1 MKKFL
6 SVLTLIVFAL
16 CMMSAGVLADD
27 RTVDPPSLD
36 RWENWFGEG
45 VNTSEN
51 AGGVWLDKTVQT
63 DTSYYNEAITKN
75 NTNLSIDDD
84 NFLISLSAIGNNKS
98 IMGYTYHPTDTF
110 LVLDVSGSMNHD
122 RITTLVAAA
131 NDAMKRLLEL
141 NNYNRVGVVL
151 YSNTSTLLLPPDHYS
166 HSNDTFLVYTA
177 ADSNGRRYVK
187 VNSNVKDS
195 AGNTMERKQRR
206 GDNGSTYIQG
216 ALDLAYDEFAKLD
229 IKIPDGEDFMAGMAR
244 TPIIVLMSD
253 GAPTLASQH
262 YDNLGA
268 STFGNGDNSTNEN
281 SFVTQ
286 LTAADVRYKLDA
298 HYQSTTPLFYT
309 LGLNVENN
317 SHAVSVMDPERTNSS
332 INSYWN
338 TFMAGRQVN
347 LSGTNLSLTKSS
359 DSNITDA
366 SQKLYV
372 DRYFPAADKDD
383 MLGAFTAIVDQII
396 IQSRY
401 FATDVDGDA
410 NFDGYV
416 TFIDDIGNYM
426 EVKAMKGMVYGNT
439 YYDGSCLAENF
450 VSDSGGTEA
459 FGTNANPTPLGNEFI
474 WAIKERLGISNTATA
489 QNLVDT
495 AYHYGQLYYKSPTD
509 FGNRISIY
517 ADENMHYLGFYN
529 KGSNFPV
536 PSGAKY
542 IVDTYGFID
551 STIAENSD
559 DYQSLQGR
567 LLYISVAVRTE
578 ISTGN
583 VSVVWQ
589 IPATMLPMIT
599 RDFSIEGKDLSNPG
613 KITMTD
619 NLDSV
624 YPLRL
629 VYEVGLRD
637 EINPFNVS
645 DIVKEDTV
653 GNSVKIH
660 NGVYSFYTNKWNKDI
675 VDDSANPD
683 DLDNYPSLDV
693 NTVAYFQPGEKNERY
708 YYADSTIVY
717 VECNQNE
724 DGAVEAGNGKFYK
737 PYDGLLHPSGDDYY
751 HMLGIFN
758 WQDADNIKYELHPE
772 KIMTNALKEAEKSD
786 DKWIIP
792 AGTPRGRDS
801 GGNGTLIVYKG
812 DNATTPA
819 NHTNSLPYSHY
830 GSYEYF
836 HHADDNN
843 ETLFLV
849 DCILGNNGVQTLT
862 SAQGLAISKTVDV
875 VPAGTTPKF
884 EFTITSTNYT
894 GTVTATLLKANGA
907 YEQLP
912 EVSFANGSA
921 TVTVGAD
928 ETLYLTGMDVGTSF
942 KVVEANHNE
951 YIFSSVKMNGALS
964 NTNEAHVSIAANE
977 LQKVEYYNVFDRTGE
992 LVIRKIVDFLDGDQ
1006 YDIDNLM
1013 FTFDVVLDGYDDGDK
1028 ISTTDGEKTVDAD
1041 GKISV
1046 AVPADGSVMI
1056 YGLNDGTVAS
1066 VTEREKTGFTSDLS
1080 DQNNKVTI
1088 ESNHSKTI
1096 TVTNTYEPILPDPGQ
1111 NDYLLTLTGEKEMN
1125 GRKLLDT
1132 DSFDVAFGYHGS
1144 SDDGSMDHD
1153 HGIAVAQLD
1162 VATLDKTNE
1171 WKYDFS
1177 AKLNEHFASEVAKH
1191 GIGVY
1196 IYHIHEVIPADA
1208 DKIPGV
1214 VYDPIVNDVEIHVT
1228 DTDLDGYYEVEVV
1241 PYRNAKADGLNITAN
1256 VINTYAPAGYVTAEF
1271 LIEKELEN
1279 LTDEDISLAGFRFG
1293 LFENGKAEPLYILV
1307 SDEHGGDSL
1316 YLNYTPE
1323 DIGIHEYVLKELIPE
1338 KGSADYKPR
1347 MIYDDTAYAITVEVY
1362 DKLDSTLGVKI
1373 YETDLGSANASDS
1386 FKGVFTNVYEDTV
1399 PVEAVFSIEKTVID
1413 DQSEEKISPTGFA
1426 FGLYSADDPNGTPIV
1441 VSEKTLAAGKATII
1455 MRVTKNDVGTTHYIV
1470 KEIIPE
1476 GEEKNEWITYDNT
1489 TYPLSVTVEEDADGK
1504 LQVYIYKTNEGNVIP
1519 ADAGATFSGLA
1530 FTNHY
1535 FKPILNR
1542 DDHFAYIIGYPED
1555 YKTGKATR
1563 DESLWPVKPMG
1574 HITRAEVATI
1584 FFRMLTDE
1592 ARNNYWSREC
1602 SYTDI
1607 KSADWYY
1614 NAVCTLTK
1622 AKILNGNPDGTFAPN
1637 KPITRAEFAAI
1648 AGRFYNSECTC
1659 DTDHFSDI
1667 AGHWGQ
1673 SEINHAACEDLIHGY
1688 PGTTEYRP
1696 DALITRA
1703 EAVTIVNRMLERVPE
1718 KNHLLGTDVM
1728 RIWPDNMDTDKWYY
1742 AEMQEATNSHTY
1754 DRITDVSTGNTIE
1767 QWKQMLP
1774 IRDWEAL
1781 EKEWSDANSGKN
1793 DAGEVVK

>member
-1 MKKFL
+1 MKKILTFL
-6 SVLTLIVFAL
+6 LIIVFAL
-16 CMMSAGVLADD
+16 GLMSAGVLADD
-27 RTVDPPSLD
+27 RTVDPSTLD

-45 VNTSEN
+45 VETSEN

-63 DTSYYNEAITKN
+63 DASYYNKAATKN
-75 NTNLSIDDD
+75 ETKLSMEGD
-84 NFLISLSAIGNNKS
+84 NFLVSLSAIGNNKS
-98 IMGYTYHPTDTF
+98 IMGYTYNPTDTF
-110 LVLDVSGSMNHD
+110 LILDVSGSMNHD

-166 HSNDTFLVYTA
+166 HKNNTFLVYTA

-187 VNSNVKDS
+187 VNSEVKDS

-216 ALDLAYDEFAKLD
+216 ALDMAYNEFAKLD

-262 YDNLGA
+262 YDDLGA
-268 STFGNGDNSTNEN
+268 STFGNGSNSTNEN

-338 TFMAGRQVN
+338 TFMAGRRVN
-347 LSGTNLSLTKSS
+347 LSGTNLSLTKAS

-383 MLGAFTAIVDQII
+383 MLDAFNAIVDQII

-426 EVKAMKGMVYGNT
+426 EVKAMKGMVYGKT
-439 YYDGSCLAENF
+439 YYDGSCLAKNF
-450 VSDSGGTEA
+450 VSDSGGTDA

-474 WAIKERLGISNTATA
+474 RAVKERLGISDTATA

-495 AYHYGQLYYKSPTD
+495 AYHYGQLYYNSPTD

-517 ADENMHYLGFYN
+517 ADENMKYLGFYN

-536 PSGAKY
+536 PSGAEY

-559 DYQSLQGR
+559 DYQVLQGR

-578 ISTGN
+578 ISTGH

-613 KITMTD
+613 EITMTD

-624 YPLRL
+624 FPLRL

-637 EINPFNVS
+637 EINAFNVS
-645 DIVKEDTV
+645 DIVKTDSE

-660 NGVYSFYTNKWNKDI
+660 NGVYSFYTNKWKEGVVNMPADPN
-675 VDDSANPD
+675 AAET
-683 DLDNYPSLDV
+683 YHPSQDV

-717 VECNQNE
+717 EKCNQG
-724 DGAVEAGNGKFYK
+724 DTGAVAAEKGQYFK
-737 PYDGLLHPSGDDYY
+737 PYTGNTPPSGDSFYR
-751 HMLGIFN
+751 LIGIFDWN
-758 WQDADNIKYELHPE
+758 NTNNIKYELHPE

-801 GGNGTLIVYKG
+801 GGNGTLIVNKAE
-812 DNATTPA
+812 NKTE
-819 NHTNSLPYSHY
+819 SLPYSHY

-836 HHADDNN
+836 RNADDNN
-843 ETLFLV
+843 ETLFIA
-849 DCILGNNGVQTLT
+849 DCIMGNNGVQTLT
-862 SAQGLAISKTVDV
+862 SAQGIAISKTVDV
-875 VPAGTTPKF
+875 VPSGVGHPQFTY
-884 EFTITSTNYT
+884 TITADRDV
-894 GTVTATLLKANGA
+894 TVSATLLSGGQYSNSGNIEFKQNVG
-907 YEQLP
+907 Q
-912 EVSFANGSA
+912 EVTLGVN
-921 TVTVGAD
+921 
-928 ETLYLTGMDVGTSF
+928 ETLYLTGMDSGVKFT
-942 KVVEANHNE
+942 VVETDTNQDDYDFA
-951 YIFSSVKMNGALS
+951 SVKINGTVS
-964 NTNEAHVSIAANE
+964 NSNNAEVTVEDNS
-977 LQKVEYYNVFDRTGE
+977 LQKLEYYNTLDVTGE
-992 LVIRKIVDFLDGDQ
+992 LVINKKVKFHEGDI
-1006 YDIDNLM
+1006 YEIPDNLE
-1013 FTFDVVLDGYDDGDK
+1013 FTFDVELSGYAEGNK
-1028 ISTTDGEKTVDAD
+1028 VNTTDGEKIVNDK
-1041 GKISV
+1041 GEISV
-1046 AVPADGSVMI
+1046 VVPA
-1056 YGLNDGTVAS
+1056 NGTVIIFDLKDNTVAT
-1066 VTEREKTGFTSDLS
+1066 VTEQEKNGFKSDLTG
-1080 DQNNKVTI
+1080 NNNSVI
-1088 ESNHSKTI
+1088 IDSGASQTI
-1096 TVTNTYEPILPDPGQ
+1096 TVTNTYEPILPDP
-1111 NDYLLTLTGEKEMN
+1111 DKDPKTPLLTWTGKKEMK
-1125 GRKLLDT
+1125 GRDLLDT
-1132 DSFDVAFGYHGS
+1132 DEFKVAFGYHGS
-1144 SDDGSMDHD
+1144 SSGSSTDHD
-1153 HGIAVAQLD
+1153 HGIAVTQLE
-1162 VATLDKTNE
+1162 VATLNKANN

-1177 AKLNEHFASEVAKH
+1177 AKLNEHLAQEVTEH
-1191 GIGVY
+1191 GLGVY
-1196 IYHIHEVIPADA
+1196 TYHIHEVTPADA

-1228 DTDLDGYYEVEVV
+1228 DTNLDGYYEVELV

-1271 LIEKELEN
+1271 FIEKELEN

-1293 LFENGKAEPLYILV
+1293 LFEKGKTEPLYILV

-1323 DIGIHEYVLKELIPE
+1323 DIGTHEYVLKELIPV

-1347 MIYDDTAYAITVEVY
+1347 MVYDDTAYAITVEVY

-1386 FKGVFTNVYEDTV
+1386 FMGVFTNIYE
-1399 PVEAVFSIEKTVID
+1399 
-1413 DQSEEKISPTGFA
+1413 
-1426 FGLYSADDPNGTPIV
+1426 
-1441 VSEKTLAAGKATII
+1441 
-1455 MRVTKNDVGTTHYIV
+1455 
-1470 KEIIPE
+1470 
-1476 GEEKNEWITYDNT
+1476 
-1489 TYPLSVTVEEDADGK
+1489 
-1504 LQVYIYKTNEGNVIP
+1504 
-1519 ADAGATFSGLA
+1519 
-1530 FTNHY
+1530 
-1535 FKPILNR
+1535 
-1542 DDHFAYIIGYPED
+1542 
-1555 YKTGKATR
+1555 
-1563 DESLWPVKPMG
+1563 
-1574 HITRAEVATI
+1574 
-1584 FFRMLTDE
+1584 
-1592 ARNNYWSREC
+1592 
-1602 SYTDI
+1602 
-1607 KSADWYY
+1607 
-1614 NAVCTLTK
+1614 
-1622 AKILNGNPDGTFAPN
+1622 
-1637 KPITRAEFAAI
+1637 
-1648 AGRFYNSECTC
+1648 
-1659 DTDHFSDI
+1659 
-1667 AGHWGQ
+1667 
-1673 SEINHAACEDLIHGY
+1673 
-1688 PGTTEYRP
+1688 
-1696 DALITRA
+1696 
-1703 EAVTIVNRMLERVPE
+1703 
-1718 KNHLLGTDVM
+1718 
-1728 RIWPDNMDTDKWYY
+1728 
-1742 AEMQEATNSHTY
+1742 
-1754 DRITDVSTGNTIE
+1754 
-1767 QWKQMLP
+1767 
-1774 IRDWEAL
+1774 
-1781 EKEWSDANSGKN
+1781 
-1793 DAGEVVK
+1793 